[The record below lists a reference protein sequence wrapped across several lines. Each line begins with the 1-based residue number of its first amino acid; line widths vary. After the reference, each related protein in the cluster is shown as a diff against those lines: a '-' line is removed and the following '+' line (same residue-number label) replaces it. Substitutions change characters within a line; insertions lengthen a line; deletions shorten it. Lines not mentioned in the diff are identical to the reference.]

1 MNVFIRSACA
11 VLVAL
16 ALSPLAAGAQYSTE
30 YVPAKLLKQGLTS
43 HSIAGSGTV
52 VVQVQVNADGTHKAI
67 RVIKSSNSG
76 DNSAA
81 LDIAQTSTYRPARR
95 GQTPITAFYD
105 FTLKFNGKAVV
116 DNSAGKLRRSVRAGG
131 IVESGRTASCDADS
145 PA

>member
-1 MNVFIRSACA
+1 MNVFVRTVCA

-16 ALSPLAAGAQYSTE
+16 ALSPLAARAQYSNE
-30 YVPAKLLKQGLTS
+30 YVPAKLLKQGQTS

-81 LDIAQTSTYRPARR
+81 LDIAQTSTYRPAHR
-95 GQTPITAFYD
+95 G
-105 FTLKFNGKAVV
+105 
-116 DNSAGKLRRSVRAGG
+116 SAPHHGVLRLHLEVQR
-131 IVESGRTASCDADS
+131 
-145 PA
+145 

>member
-16 ALSPLAAGAQYSTE
+16 ALSPLAAGAQYSNE
-30 YVPAKLLKQGLTS
+30 YVPAKLIKQGQTS

-52 VVQVQVNADGTHKAI
+52 VVQVQVNADGSHKAI

-81 LDIAQTSTYRPARR
+81 LDIAQTSTYRPAHR

-105 FTLKFNGKAVV
+105 FTLEVQ
-116 DNSAGKLRRSVRAGG
+116 R
-131 IVESGRTASCDADS
+131 
-145 PA
+145 